1 MCYMEMLCSLSVR
14 LYGSPWFLAR
24 GSVTS
29 GTSKPTNLLTL
40 FQNPAASQQDIIM
53 QDLHQGLILTGV
65 YLKTIS
71 LPA

>member
-1 MCYMEMLCSLSVR
+1 MCYMEMLLQPFCSLYS
-14 LYGSPWFLAR
+14 SPWFLAR

-29 GTSKPTNLLTL
+29 GTSKPTNLLAL
-40 FQNPAASQQDIIM
+40 FQNPAASQQDINM